1 MRVVKRIILRLSIL
15 IDANNTNKYNNNV
28 LFVDEMQLIIKIK
41 KINIKIKVLFFFIF
55 VLHISAQQIK

>member
-1 MRVVKRIILRLSIL
+1 MRIVKRIILRLSIL

-41 KINIKIKVLFFFIF
+41 K
-55 VLHISAQQIK
+55 